1 MKKKNPTPESVYKKY
16 DKCVTFNTQIDL
28 YDTVKKNENFFIGK
42 QWEGVESNGLPTPVF
57 NFLKRVTLFQVA
69 TISSDNISMQSTPLA
84 STSEYTLEDLE
95 NVTDVINKQFAEL
108 FERNK
113 IVTMTRTFM
122 RNAAVD
128 GDGAT
133 YSYFDPDMETGQT
146 AKGGIVTEIIENTR
160 VCFGNPNNRFV
171 QDQPW
176 IIIPLRKQ
184 VKAIKHIAKRNGASE
199 NEIDSIRPDAE
210 MYDNEMDQ
218 LTDDKA
224 TLLVYFWKDEESGH
238 IWSYK
243 CTKDVEIEPPK
254 DTELKLYPITWMNW
268 DYVQDCYHGHAL
280 ISQLIPNQ
288 VFVNKLFAMSML
300 SLMTTAFPKVVY
312 DKTRVPKWDSR
323 VGAAIGINGGDINS
337 IAKII
342 DPAQISPQIS
352 QFIDLAVNYTQN
364 FMGASDAALGDT
376 RPDNTSAIV
385 ALQRASNA
393 PLELVKLNMYES
405 IEDLGRIYLD
415 MMRVYYGRRYVQVK
429 SLTKQQLQNQPLG
442 MNLQDVDVNVPFD
455 FSILN
460 KIPMSLKLD
469 VGASAYWSEIMTV
482 QTLDNLLM
490 QGKIG
495 IVDYLERIPEGYVG
509 KKQELIQKMKSQE
522 AAAMQQAAAMQNTPL
537 ISEDSMNGE
546 IPVEGGKGYGQL
558 QRALNETGVA

>member
-312 DKTRVPKWDSR
+312 DKTRVQKWDSR

-415 MMRVYYGRRYVQVK
+415 MMRVYYGKRYVQVK

>member
-95 NVTDVINKQFAEL
+95 SVTDVINKQFAEL

-415 MMRVYYGRRYVQVK
+415 MMRVYYGKRYVQVK

>member
-176 IIIPLRKQ
+176 IMIPLRKQ

-415 MMRVYYGRRYVQVK
+415 MMRVYYGKRYVQVK

-546 IPVEGGKGYGQL
+546 IPVDGGKGYGQL